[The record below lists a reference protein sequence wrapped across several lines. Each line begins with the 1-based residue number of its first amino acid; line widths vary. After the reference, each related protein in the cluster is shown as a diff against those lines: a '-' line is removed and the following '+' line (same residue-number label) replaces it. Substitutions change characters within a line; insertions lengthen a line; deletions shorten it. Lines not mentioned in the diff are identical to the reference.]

1 MGLVKRQKS
10 TAIPENHELAFTVA
24 LPKGKS
30 HKVSLLFIFTYRNY
44 LLRTEAHRKL
54 LVCGINGDRKS
65 SGEGISMG
73 ILNLKIEYR
82 SICCRKDF
90 GSAKETLH
98 KSQPRA
104 LLG

>member
-1 MGLVKRQKS
+1 
-10 TAIPENHELAFTVA
+10 
-24 LPKGKS
+24 
-30 HKVSLLFIFTYRNY
+30 
-44 LLRTEAHRKL
+44 
-54 LVCGINGDRKS
+54 
-65 SGEGISMG
+65 MG